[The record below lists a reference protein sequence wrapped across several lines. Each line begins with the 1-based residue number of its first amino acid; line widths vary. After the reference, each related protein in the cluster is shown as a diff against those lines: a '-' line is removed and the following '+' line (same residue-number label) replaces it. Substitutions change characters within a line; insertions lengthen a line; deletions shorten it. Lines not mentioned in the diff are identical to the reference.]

1 MKLFGIKFYN
11 PWKPHIVVDGFGLYR
26 VRIMKG
32 TGWKYWDNDY
42 LTSVKEWS
50 MPNKNIWYAEYEL
63 EKTKQFIAEEKEYSK
78 KKSVADKV
86 VHEE

>member
-11 PWKPHIVVDGFGLYR
+11 PWKQHIVVDGFGLYR

-32 TGWKYWDNDY
+32 VIWKYWDDGY
-42 LTSVKEWS
+42 FTSFRDWS
-50 MPNKNIWYAEYEL
+50 MPVRNLWSAEHEL
-63 EKTKQFIAEEKEYSK
+63 EKVKKFIAGEKEYSK
-78 KKSVADKV
+78 KKSISDKV